1 MFRFFTIKKW
11 YLWSWVGSLIILS
24 SLWVQVKIDV
34 KINEWF
40 GEFYDMI
47 QKALGAPNAITID
60 EYWASLFSFITLAAM
75 YVGVAVIVS
84 YFTSHYLF
92 RWRTAMVEY
101 YHSVYEKARKIEGA
115 SQRVQED
122 TIKFSRIMESLGT
135 SLIEAI
141 MILVEFM
148 PILFGLSIGIPIFF
162 FGDWDYGLI
171 VGALIWS
178 VGGTIFL
185 IVLGLILRLVGV
197 EYDLQKK
204 EAAYRKILVIA
215 EDDGT
220 IRPKTI
226 EEYWSSLLSFI
237 ILAAL
242 YVGVAV
248 LISFFTSHYLFRWRT
263 AMVEWYHSVY
273 DRARKIEGA
282 SQRVQEDTIKFS
294 RIMESLG
301 TSFIEAI
308 MILVEFMPILFGLSI
323 GIPIFFF
330 GDWDYGLI
338 VGALIW
344 SVGGTIFLILL
355 GLILRLVG
363 VEYDLQ
369 KKEAAYRK
377 ILVIAEDDGTVRPKT
392 IEELFDGV
400 RSIHFLSYIRY
411 LYFNIGRIAYLQAN
425 VLSAYVFLAPAI
437 VAGAVTLG
445 VMQQIIRAFG
455 RVEGSM
461 QYILKAW
468 PTIIELA
475 SVYKRLREFE
485 SKINQEELIDE
496 KV

>member
-1 MFRFFTIKKW
+1 MFRFFTESSW
-11 YLWSWVGSLIILS
+11 YLWSWAGSFLILS

-47 QKALGAPNAITID
+47 QKALSKPNSITIE
-60 EYWASLFSFITLAAM
+60 EYWSSLLSFTTLAAM

-92 RWRTAMVEY
+92 RWRTSMVEW

-148 PILFGLSIGIPIFF
+148 PILFGLSVGIPIFF
-162 FGDWDYGLI
+162 FGDWNYGLI

-178 VGGTIFL
+178 LGGTIFL
-185 IVLGLILRLVGV
+185 IILGLILRLVGI

-215 EDDGT
+215 EDDG
-220 IRPKTI
+220 
-226 EEYWSSLLSFI
+226 S
-237 ILAAL
+237 
-242 YVGVAV
+242 
-248 LISFFTSHYLFRWRT
+248 
-263 AMVEWYHSVY
+263 
-273 DRARKIEGA
+273 
-282 SQRVQEDTIKFS
+282 
-294 RIMESLG
+294 
-301 TSFIEAI
+301 
-308 MILVEFMPILFGLSI
+308 
-323 GIPIFFF
+323 
-330 GDWDYGLI
+330 
-338 VGALIW
+338 
-344 SVGGTIFLILL
+344 
-355 GLILRLVG
+355 
-363 VEYDLQ
+363 
-369 KKEAAYRK
+369 
-377 ILVIAEDDGTVRPKT
+377 VRPKT

-400 RSIHFLSYIRY
+400 RKIHFLSYLRY

-425 VLSAYVFLAPAI
+425 VLSAYIFLAPAI

-485 SKINQEELIDE
+485 FKINREYLMD
-496 KV
+496 KRT